1 MISALIRR
9 SLRSPLAFAV
19 VGSATSITAYA
30 VAPMKCEPKEKLVG
44 MRCNYWAGRGLMEV
58 PRFCLAIAGKEYE
71 DWRLQGDYD
80 ATKGMGHALDANLG
94 RLPTMDCVDG
104 TIGQSAAINFY
115 IASECGLMGS
125 STFEAAKI
133 IEFGEH
139 LKELHMA
146 FRKLVPY
153 GSEPKAEALAN
164 FFDSEVATDYEGPA
178 DQSKSSG
185 RQLKW
190 YLYRMEKLV
199 GDDGFA
205 VGGKLSLADV
215 QLYNTFA
222 DKLGDLSEPFTSS
235 RVPTPPST
243 SAPRSRPAS
252 PRSPT
257 MRTSRSGSRSAP
269 SSSTNFRT
277 QAKRAV
283 GATCV
288 VLRDSS
294 YSQLNPPRRAASL
307 LDLVRW
313 PCSGRVARWQNCAAV

>member
-1 MISALIRR
+1 MQSTGTGTVLTEENCGNEVLSKKKFLNRLHTCIDGLPTRETRVGTLANAAAMFSALSRR

-30 VAPMKCEPKEKLVG
+30 VAPMKCEPQEKLVG
-44 MRCNYWAGRGLMEV
+44 LRCNYWAGRGLMEV

-80 ATKGMGHALDANLG
+80 ATKGMGNALDANLG
-94 RLPTMDCVDG
+94 RLPTIDCVDG
-104 TIGQSAAINFY
+104 TIGQSSAINFY

-139 LKELHMA
+139 LKELQMA

-153 GSEPKAEALAN
+153 GSEPKEEALAT

-178 DQSKSSG
+178 DQTKSSG

-190 YLYRMEKLV
+190 YLYRMEKLI

-222 DKLGDLSEPFTSS
+222 DKLGVLSEPFTSAA
-235 RVPTPPST
+235 RTDAALDKCPKIK
-243 SAPRSRPAS
+243 ACIAS
-252 PRSPT
+252 VANHENVKKWLEE
-257 MRTSRSGSRSAP
+257 RTKLI
-269 SSSTNFRT
+269 NEF
-277 QAKRAV
+277 
-283 GATCV
+283 
-288 VLRDSS
+288 
-294 YSQLNPPRRAASL
+294 
-307 LDLVRW
+307 
-313 PCSGRVARWQNCAAV
+313 

>member
-1 MISALIRR
+1 MDDDNAMTLFCASTSMISALIRR

-30 VAPMKCEPKEKLVG
+30 AAPTKCEPKETLVG

-94 RLPTMDCVDG
+94 RLPTIDCVDG

-153 GSEPKAEALAN
+153 GSEPKAEALAT
-164 FFDSEVATDYEGPA
+164 VL
-178 DQSKSSG
+178 SG
-185 RQLKW
+185 RARANGGVTRVVAGDERDFDCNGPSCEAFHAFVNCTPLGMEGGPDPKGSAMPDDAFLDDSVVVMDTVYAPKDTPFLREARARGALAVDGEAMFLKQAE
-190 YLYRMEKLV
+190 L
-199 GDDGFA
+199 
-205 VGGKLSLADV
+205 
-215 QLYNTFA
+215 Q
-222 DKLGDLSEPFTSS
+222 SEL
-235 RVPTPPST
+235 
-243 SAPRSRPAS
+243 
-252 PRSPT
+252 
-257 MRTSRSGSRSAP
+257 
-269 SSSTNFRT
+269 FR
-277 QAKRAV
+277 
-283 GATCV
+283 
-288 VLRDSS
+288 
-294 YSQLNPPRRAASL
+294 
-307 LDLVRW
+307 
-313 PCSGRVARWQNCAAV
+313 ARW

>member
-1 MISALIRR
+1 VEPRASAPRDGTVTHERGMISALIRR

-30 VAPMKCEPKEKLVG
+30 AAPTKCEPKEKLVG

-94 RLPTMDCVDG
+94 RLPTIDCVDG

-222 DKLGDLSEPFTSS
+222 DKLGDLSEPFTSAA
-235 RVPTPPST
+235 RTDAALDKCPKIK
-243 SAPRSRPAS
+243 ACIAS
-252 PRSPT
+252 VANHENVKKWLEE
-257 MRTSRSGSRSAP
+257 RTKLI
-269 SSSTNFRT
+269 NEF
-277 QAKRAV
+277 
-283 GATCV
+283 
-288 VLRDSS
+288 
-294 YSQLNPPRRAASL
+294 
-307 LDLVRW
+307 
-313 PCSGRVARWQNCAAV
+313 